1 MTNTRFLAMLCA
13 LCCAFGLC
21 IGAAAVEVDSGSTYC
36 FGAEDFSHEGLAGIC
51 ITDLPKNVGALML
64 GARVLR
70 EGDVLTAEQLS
81 QMTLSPLDTE
91 IDRTME
97 VGYLPIYPERVAEGA
112 VMTISIRGKENKA
125 PVAEDSSLETYKN
138 LPNTGKLKASDPEN
152 QPVTF
157 TVIRQPRRGT
167 VTISEDG
174 SFTYTPK
181 KNKVGVDS
189 FVYTA
194 ADPAGKVS
202 REATVTITILKPG
215 DETQYTDTV
224 GKDCRFAAEWMKQ
237 TGIFTGETVGESAC
251 FSPERQVT
259 RGEFVTMLVK
269 ALDIPVDEEVKQTG
283 YTDEVPGWLQPY
295 LAAAVRSGLTDGMEN
310 QQVFEADR
318 PITAAEADVLLK
330 NALNREESCIVPE
343 ELPVTR
349 AQAACALYDAA
360 KEIQNRGISNI
371 L

>member
-1 MTNTRFLAMLCA
+1 MKYIRLFALLCA
-13 LCCAFGLC
+13 FCCAFGLC
-21 IGAAAVEVDSGSTYC
+21 AGAAAVEVESGSTYC
-36 FGAEDFSHEGLAGIC
+36 FGTGDFSSEEITGIC
-51 ITDLPKNVGALML
+51 ITDLPDNLGALML
-64 GARVLR
+64 GNRVLR
-70 EGDVLTAEQLS
+70 EGDVLTSQQIS
-81 QMTLSPLDTE
+81 QMTLCPLDAE
-91 IDRTME
+91 MDRELE
-97 VGYLPIYPERVAEGA
+97 VGYLPIYPGRVAEGA
-112 VMTISIRGKENKA
+112 VMTISIRGKENKP
-125 PVAEDSSLETYKN
+125 PVAEDSALETYKN

-152 QPVTF
+152 QPLTF
-157 TVIRQPRRGT
+157 TVTRQPRRGT

-202 REATVTITILKPG
+202 REATVTITILKPS
-215 DETQYTDTV
+215 DATQYTDTA

-237 TGIFTGETVGESAC
+237 TGIFTGETVGQTQC

-259 RGEFVTMLVK
+259 RGEFVTMLVR
-269 ALDIPVDEEVKQTG
+269 ALDIPVDEAVTQTG
-283 YTDEVPGWLQPY
+283 YTDDIPLWLQPY
-295 LAAAVRSGLTDGMEN
+295 LAAAVRSGLTDGLEN
-310 QQVFEADR
+310 QQVFEPDR
-318 PITAAEADVLLK
+318 PITAAEADVMLK
-330 NALNREESCIVPE
+330 NALNREESCIAPE

-360 KEIQNRGISNI
+360 KEIQNQGINQI

>member
-1 MTNTRFLAMLCA
+1 MKYIRLFALLCA
-13 LCCAFGLC
+13 FCCAFGLC
-21 IGAAAVEVDSGSTYC
+21 AHVSAVEVDSGSTYC
-36 FGAEDFSHEGLAGIC
+36 FGTGDFSDEELTGIC
-51 ITDLPKNVGALML
+51 ITDLPENLGALML
-64 GARVLR
+64 GSRVLR
-70 EGDVLTAEQLS
+70 EGDVLTAQQLS
-81 QMTLSPLDTE
+81 QMTLCPLDTE
-91 IDRTME
+91 MDRTLE
-97 VGYLPIYPERVAEGA
+97 VGYLPVYSGRVAEGT
-112 VMTISIRGKENKA
+112 VMTISIRGKENKP
-125 PVAEDSSLETYKN
+125 PVAEDSAMETYKN

-152 QPVTF
+152 QPMTF
-157 TVIRQPRRGT
+157 TVTRQPRRGA

-194 ADPAGKVS
+194 ADPGGKVS

-215 DETQYTDTV
+215 DETQYTDTA

-237 TGIFTGETVGESAC
+237 TGIFAGETVGENPC

-269 ALDIPVDEEVKQTG
+269 ALEIPVDEEVTQTG
-283 YTDEVPGWLQPY
+283 YTDEVPEWLKPY
-295 LAAAVRSGLTDGMEN
+295 LAAAVRSGLTDGLEN
-310 QQVFEADR
+310 QQVFGADT

-330 NALNREESCIVPE
+330 NALNREESCIAPE
-343 ELPVTR
+343 ALPITR

-360 KEIQNRGISNI
+360 MERRNQGINEI

>member
-1 MTNTRFLAMLCA
+1 MKSLFALFCA
-13 LCCAFGLC
+13 VCCVFGLC
-21 IGAAAVEVDSGSTYC
+21 AGVSAVEVDSGSTYC
-36 FGAEDFSHEGLAGIC
+36 FGTGDFSDEELAGIC
-51 ITDLPKNVGALML
+51 ITDLPENLGALML
-64 GARVLR
+64 GSRVLR
-70 EGDVLTAEQLS
+70 EGDVLTAQQLS
-81 QMTLSPLDTE
+81 QIQLCPLDTE
-91 IDRTME
+91 LDRELE
-97 VGYLPIYPERVAEGA
+97 VGYLPVYPGRVAEGSI
-112 VMTISIRGKENKA
+112 MTISIRGKENKP
-125 PVAEDSSLETYKN
+125 PVAEDSTLETYKN
-138 LPNTGKLKASDPEN
+138 LPNTGKLKVSDPEN
-152 QPVTF
+152 QPMTF
-157 TVIRQPRRGT
+157 TVTRQPRRGT

-194 ADPAGKVS
+194 ADPGGKVS

-215 DETQYTDTV
+215 DETQYTDTA

-237 TGIFTGETVGESAC
+237 TGIFTGETVGENPC

-269 ALDIPVDEEVKQTG
+269 ALDIPVDEEVTRTG
-283 YTDEVPGWLQPY
+283 YTDEVPQWLKPY
-295 LAAAVRSGLTDGMEN
+295 LAAAVRSGLTDGLEN
-310 QQVFEADR
+310 QQVFGADT

-330 NALNREESCIVPE
+330 NALNREESCIAPE
-343 ELPVTR
+343 ALPMTR

-360 KEIQNRGISNI
+360 MERRNQGINQI